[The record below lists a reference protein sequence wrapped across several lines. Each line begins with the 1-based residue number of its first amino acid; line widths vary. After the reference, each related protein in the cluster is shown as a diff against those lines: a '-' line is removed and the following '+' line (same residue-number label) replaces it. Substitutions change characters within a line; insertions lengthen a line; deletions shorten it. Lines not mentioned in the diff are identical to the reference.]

1 MEFHSG
7 HIAVAPIEKVLPAL
21 RVEEYVGVDF
31 LSPGLPFGVMVDEG
45 LAYRVLEGTF
55 GAVGHSYTDLF
66 VGGIVVEVLIGC
78 RPFSAFSAGIGTFDD
93 ARCPSVVI
101 RPTDVGTEIEDFS
114 FVLPML
120 EVGGGE
126 GLEVMAAPTVET
138 IGGWVDI
145 VALCLFSI
153 HHFGVG
159 IVSPDGR
166 IGGVVE
172 GDVVAVD
179 ALSGHCHGSNRAVG
193 AVVEIV
199 GTYRTAVASSVGLD
213 GAIVIEEY
221 PLSAETGDGRMD
233 GVAVARHFGEQSLIG
248 VGATDAVGHGVGQ
261 LLGKSCGK
269 GEIVFPIPF
278 VHPWG
283 FGVVASRDVDAEDG
297 AFGFHHVAFQL
308 DGITLAVTP
317 EKPGL
322 SIVVD
327 EHGGVDTYP
336 RMGGSCTIG
345 IGQQRTTDGIV
356 EGSFRSV
363 GHGHTN
369 ARTVGADVEI
379 VFSVALDALPG
390 IGGSATVPFEVAYA
404 ERGGVFRP
412 MGEVGGGE
420 DFPVLQFVVGLS
432 AGLVVAGVKPKGVA
446 FDHRGGVAGEEVRDE
461 RISVGLEMAKGVS
474 FCGLPEEGE
483 GKGQRKQGA

>member
-1 MEFHSG
+1 MG
-7 HIAVAPIEKVLPAL
+7 L
-21 RVEEYVGVDF
+21 RCSC
-31 LSPGLPFGVMVDEG
+31 LQ
-45 LAYRVLEGTF
+45 
-55 GAVGHSYTDLF
+55 
-66 VGGIVVEVLIGC
+66 GC
-78 RPFSAFSAGIGTFDD
+78 R
-93 ARCPSVVI
+93 C
-101 RPTDVGTEIEDFS
+101 
-114 FVLPML
+114 
-120 EVGGGE
+120 
-126 GLEVMAAPTVET
+126 
-138 IGGWVDI
+138 GGW
-145 VALCLFSI
+145 
-153 HHFGVG
+153 
-159 IVSPDGR
+159 
-166 IGGVVE
+166 
-172 GDVVAVD
+172 
-179 ALSGHCHGSNRAVG
+179 
-193 AVVEIV
+193 
-199 GTYRTAVASSVGLD
+199 
-213 GAIVIEEY
+213 
-221 PLSAETGDGRMD
+221 
-233 GVAVARHFGEQSLIG
+233 
-248 VGATDAVGHGVGQ
+248 
-261 LLGKSCGK
+261 
-269 GEIVFPIPF
+269 
-278 VHPWG
+278 
-283 FGVVASRDVDAEDG
+283 

-356 EGSFRSV
+356 EGAFRSV

-420 DFPVLQFVVGLS
+420 DFPVLQLVVGLS

-461 RISVGLEMAKGVS
+461 RISVGLEMAKVIG

-483 GKGQRKQGA
+483 GKGQRKQGAKQTGLKGQKTFCSVLFHGGGIGIGDLGWGIFISLKKHLCPTTLQRYALTGRTMVVYSARKG